1 MKETALKKQI
11 QEWSEALGFQDVR
24 FAHSQKMEQEAAHLK
39 KWLSEGRHG
48 EMSYLENYFEKRTD
62 PSKLVP
68 GCKTVLV
75 FAHNYY
81 PPEEKLSKNGLKIA
95 RYAYGRDYH
104 KVIKKKLK
112 TIYQKIQ
119 AVEPETQGRFFV
131 DSAPVLERDWA
142 RRSGLGWTGKNTLTI
157 HPKKGSYFFLAVML
171 LNIDFQADDPIR
183 DHCGTCRKCID
194 ACPTDAIDIEGYR
207 LDASKCISYL
217 TIELKKEQLPQ
228 EFRDEMEK
236 WIFGCDIC
244 QEVCPWNKFS
254 TPHSEADFLPSEE
267 LQQMEPEDWKA
278 LTVDKFNSLFQGSAV
293 KRTKYSGLKRNI
305 EFVSEDKLEQ

>member
-1 MKETALKKQI
+1 MKAQALKEKI
-11 QEWSEALGFQDVR
+11 KGWAHIHDFQDVR
-24 FAHSQKMEQEAAHLK
+24 FAKSEKMETEALHLK
-39 KWLSEGRHG
+39 QWLEEGRQG
-48 EMSYLENYFEKRTD
+48 EMNYMENYFNKRTD
-62 PSKLVP
+62 PSQLVP

-81 PPEEKLSKNGLKIA
+81 PREEEISKNGLKIA

-112 TIYQKIQ
+112 KIYHNVQK
-119 AVEPETQGRFFV
+119 ACPEANGRFFV
-131 DSAPVLERDWA
+131 DSGPVLERDWA

-157 HPKKGSYFFLAVML
+157 HPKRGSYFFLAVML
-171 LNIDFQADDPIR
+171 LNIDFPPDQPIK
-183 DHCGTCRKCID
+183 DHCGTCRRCID
-194 ACPTDAIDIEGYR
+194 ACPTDAIDWDGYR

-217 TIELKKEQLPQ
+217 TIELKKEQLPE
-228 EFRDEMEK
+228 EFRDKMEN

-254 TPHSEADFLPSEE
+254 SPHDEEDFLPSEE
-267 LQQMEPEDWKA
+267 LKQMDLAAWK
-278 LTVDKFNSLFQGSAV
+278 SLSPKHFEKLFRGSAV

-305 EFVSEDKLEQ
+305 EFVCQDKL

>member
-1 MKETALKKQI
+1 MNAAALKEHI
-11 QEWSEALGFQDVR
+11 LEWSDAVGFQDVR
-24 FAHSQKMEQEAAHLK
+24 FAHSEHMEQEAIHLEE
-39 KWLSEGRHG
+39 WLSEGRHG
-48 EMSYLENYFEKRTD
+48 EMNYLENYFDKRTD

-81 PPEEKLSKNGLKIA
+81 PPEEELSKNGLKIA

-112 TIYQKIQ
+112 NIYHKIQ
-119 AVEPETQGRFFV
+119 AVHPEAEGRFFV
-131 DSAPVLERDWA
+131 DSGPVLERDWA
-142 RRSGLGWTGKNTLTI
+142 RKSGLGWTGKNTLTI
-157 HPKKGSYFFLAVML
+157 HPKRGSYFFLAVML
-171 LNIDFQADDPIR
+171 LNIDFPPDEPIR

-194 ACPTDAIDIEGYR
+194 ACPTDAIDMEGYR

-217 TIELKKEQLPQ
+217 TIELKEEQLP
-228 EFRDEMEK
+228 EKFRNQMEN

-254 TPHSEADFLPSEE
+254 KPHSETDFLPSEE
-267 LQQMEPEDWKA
+267 LKQMSPSDWKD
-278 LTVDKFNSLFQGSAV
+278 LSVEKFNRLFKGSAV
-293 KRTKYSGLKRNI
+293 KRTKYVGLKRNI
-305 EFVSEDKLEQ
+305 DFVSEDKLEQ